1 MDSTY
6 LIGLLLSAVALI
18 AGIVVHESAH
28 ALAAYLLGDKTARSR
43 GRISLNPLNHID
55 PFGTVLLPL
64 LMIIAGGPVFA
75 FAKPVPV
82 YLGNLKHPE
91 RDEVVVSLAGPASN
105 ILLAALAALALRALA
120 GSLDPL
126 CSWALLLQGVPLA
139 ANFLVTFMSINLSL
153 AFFNLIP
160 LPPLDGSSV
169 LVPLLRGHALDTY
182 RRIQRYAMPILLV
195 VLYLLPQI
203 TGIDLIGAYF
213 DVTVYPILNGLMA
226 FALGA

>member
-1 MDSTY
+1 MDTTY
-6 LIGLLLSAVALI
+6 LIGLLLSAVAVI
-18 AGIVVHESAH
+18 VGIVVHESAH

-64 LMIIAGGPVFA
+64 LMIVAGGPVFA

-126 CSWALLLQGVPLA
+126 CSWALRLQGVPLA

-169 LVPLLRGHALDTY
+169 LVLLLRGHALDTY

-195 VLYLLPQI
+195 VLYLLPQV